1 MNSLIRQTNRLL
13 CESDE
18 EYASE
23 ETYYVDTAKVGAY
36 IKEMWKKHGK
46 EYIADEIGDEDPE
59 IQVDDSEFTDKFLED
74 GVNRPDMIEYIQ
86 KNFGDEYGMGHVKF
100 KGEEFNIE
108 ETGEMGDYV
117 RKLLGDAIDED
128 IESGREELR
137 TTIRDYEAPI
147 NSWNL

>member
-1 MNSLIRQTNRLL
+1 MNYSGDAINAGLHQRLSRRRNFQLLRDVITSYNENIR
-13 CESDE
+13 
-18 EYASE
+18 
-23 ETYYVDTAKVGAY
+23 
-36 IKEMWKKHGK
+36 
-46 EYIADEIGDEDPE
+46 
-59 IQVDDSEFTDKFLED
+59 
-74 GVNRPDMIEYIQ
+74 VNNQYMIEYIQ